1 MNKDKII
8 KVSMFIICSF
18 LVSVLV
24 WLPIY
29 LTTAILLAYI
39 GMLLESIN
47 FISKNIL
54 IAYLLSVSKIVSIII
69 SVYIGVS
76 SSKLILKDE
85 YKY

>member
-8 KVSMFIICSF
+8 KVSMFVICSF
-18 LVSVLV
+18 LMSVLV

-47 FISKNIL
+47 FISKNTL
-54 IAYLLSVSKIVSIII
+54 ITYLLSVSKIVSIII
-69 SVYIGVS
+69 SAYIGIS
-76 SSKLILKDE
+76 SSKLILKE
-85 YKY
+85 K

>member
-1 MNKDKII
+1 MNKDNII
-8 KVSMFIICSF
+8 KVSIFIICSF
-18 LVSVLV
+18 LVSILV

-47 FISKNIL
+47 FISKNTL

-69 SVYIGVS
+69 SAYIGIS
-76 SSKLILKDE
+76 SSKLIFKE
-85 YKY
+85 K

>member
-8 KVSMFIICSF
+8 KVSMFVICSF
-18 LVSVLV
+18 LMSVLV

-47 FISKNIL
+47 FISKNTL

-69 SVYIGVS
+69 SAYIGIS
-76 SSKLILKDE
+76 SSKLILKE
-85 YKY
+85 K

>member
-1 MNKDKII
+1 MNKDNII
-8 KVSMFIICSF
+8 KVSIFIICSF
-18 LVSVLV
+18 LVSILV

-47 FISKNIL
+47 FISKNTL

-69 SVYIGVS
+69 SAYIGIS
-76 SSKLILKDE
+76 SSKLILKE
-85 YKY
+85 K

>member
-1 MNKDKII
+1 M
-8 KVSMFIICSF
+8 
-18 LVSVLV
+18 

-47 FISKNIL
+47 FISKNTL

-69 SVYIGVS
+69 SAYIGIS
-76 SSKLILKDE
+76 SSKLILKE
-85 YKY
+85 K

>member
-39 GMLLESIN
+39 GMLLKSIN
-47 FISKNIL
+47 FISKNTL

-76 SSKLILKDE
+76 SSKLILKE
-85 YKY
+85 K